1 MATATTAEGVSE
13 MVDNEI
19 AAGIRIILII
29 RGAYIR
35 KINIMW

>member
-19 AAGIRIILII
+19 AAGILANKWRVT
-29 RGAYIR
+29 YN
-35 KINIMW
+35 KTVS